1 MRILFSSARC
11 AVAAVAALSLAAWA
25 AAPTH
30 AQAPQFFFVQQGAT
44 PAGPADGITALEVTA
59 GGTLSLSVWYRFD
72 PVAPAG
78 FDYGI
83 LSLFVGYDRAAAA
96 GPEATPLDSR
106 LSLVSAS
113 GVTGAAHAP
122 IATSDPSGGSDPFG
136 QPSGSARPFGVGTAF
151 QVGTVDGGGNPVPY
165 TGTGAT
171 PVRLLDLTLSASG
184 LPAGE
189 SADLVIYSSGDP
201 AAADLSTYIDG
212 QAAGAPLRV
221 QPAGSTTLRVT
232 GTSAAAVP
240 EPSAAGLL
248 ASGLASAA
256 VVAARRRRGRSTQP
270 CRSG

>member
-1 MRILFSSARC
+1 
-11 AVAAVAALSLAAWA
+11 V
-25 AAPTH
+25 PK
-30 AQAPQFFFVQQGAT
+30 APQFFFAQAGAT
-44 PAGPADGITALEVTA
+44 PAGPGDGITALEVPT

-83 LSLFVGYDRAAAA
+83 LSLFVGYDRATAA
-96 GPEATPLDSR
+96 GPGATPLDGR

-113 GVTGAAHAP
+113 GVTGTAHAP

-136 QPSGSARPFGVGTAF
+136 QPSGSARPFGIAAAF
-151 QVGTVDGGGNPVPY
+151 QVGTVDGGGNPIPY

-171 PVRLLDLTLSASG
+171 PVRLLDLTLSAAG
-184 LPAGE
+184 LPTGE
-189 SADLVIYSSGDP
+189 SANLVIYSSGDP

-212 QAAGAPLRV
+212 QAGGAPFRI

-232 GTSAAAVP
+232 GASAAAVP

-248 ASGLASAA
+248 TSGLASAA
-256 VVAARRRRGRSTQP
+256 VAAAHRRRGRSSQP
-270 CRSG
+270 RRDG